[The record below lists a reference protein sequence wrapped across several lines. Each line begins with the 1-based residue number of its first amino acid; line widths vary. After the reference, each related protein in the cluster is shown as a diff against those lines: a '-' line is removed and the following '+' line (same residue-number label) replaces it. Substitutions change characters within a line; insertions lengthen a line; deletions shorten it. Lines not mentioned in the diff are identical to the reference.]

1 MISPKLLKIAAISY
15 AVKTLLVGLAWLA
28 VPDLPQKA
36 MAKARMTWSRV
47 TGHEAPAPSPAPSR
61 R

>member
-36 MAKARMTWSRV
+36 MAKVRMTWTRV
-47 TGHEAPAPSPAPSR
+47 SGQASPAPPSR
-61 R
+61 

>member
-1 MISPKLLKIAAISY
+1 MISPKLVKIAVISY

-36 MAKARMTWSRV
+36 MAKARMTWTRV
-47 TGHEAPAPSPAPSR
+47 TGQQSPAPPSR
-61 R
+61 

>member
-1 MISPKLLKIAAISY
+1 MISPRLLKIAAISY

-36 MAKARMTWSRV
+36 MEKVRATWVHVS
-47 TGHEAPAPSPAPSR
+47 GQQAQSPAPPVR
-61 R
+61 

>member
-1 MISPKLLKIAAISY
+1 MNPRLLKIAVVTY

-36 MAKARMTWSRV
+36 MDRARQTWTWVSSRS
-47 TGHEAPAPSPAPSR
+47 GR
-61 R
+61 

>member
-1 MISPKLLKIAAISY
+1 MISPRLLKIAAISY

-36 MAKARMTWSRV
+36 MAKVRLTWTRV
-47 TGHEAPAPSPAPSR
+47 SGAPSPAPTTR
-61 R
+61 

>member
-28 VPDLPQKA
+28 VPDLPQRA
-36 MAKARMTWSRV
+36 MVKARQTWSRV
-47 TGHEAPAPSPAPSR
+47 SGQQPPSPPAR
-61 R
+61 